1 MRPMEVPMVKKL
13 GIYIHIPF
21 CKSKC
26 FYCDFYSIVSSEDK
40 IREYLKALIKELKFY
55 AEQLKDKYV
64 IDSIYIGGGTPSLLK
79 PFQIKDL
86 MRNLMD
92 SFKIENGCENSI
104 EVNPESLTEEHLEVF
119 KKNFINRI
127 SIGVQTFNNK
137 ILKAINRLTD
147 KNEIIKKIH
156 LVKKHGFNNISI
168 DLIFGLP
175 YQSFKDF
182 KKDLKLSVDFQIKH
196 LSLYGLTLNKK
207 TVLYD
212 LYKKQPEIFPDD
224 DQMAEFYKYAV
235 RFLLHHKLK
244 RYEISNFARGN
255 FKCRHNLK
263 YWHYHP
269 TLGLGTASV
278 STLNRYRW
286 KNIEDI
292 DKYIISMNTDKLKI
306 KKEKISDIQYYNE
319 MIMLKLRLKSGLCME
334 DLSEKERDML
344 NSKKGTINEFKKLN
358 LIRERNGHLFLTLKG
373 TLLSNRVI
381 SELMI
386 EEN

>member
-1 MRPMEVPMVKKL
+1 MVKKL

-26 FYCDFYSIVSSEDK
+26 FYCDFYSIVSSENK
-40 IREYLKALIKELKFY
+40 IQEYLKALIKELKFY
-55 AEQLKDKYV
+55 AKQLKDKYV

-79 PFQIKDL
+79 PFQIENL

-92 SFKIENGCENSI
+92 SFKIKNNCEISI
-104 EVNPESLTEEHLEVF
+104 EVNPESLTEEHLKVF
-119 KKNFINRI
+119 KKCFINRI
-127 SIGVQTFNNK
+127 SIGVQTFNNR

-182 KKDLKLSVDFQIKH
+182 KKDLKLSADFQVKH
-196 LSLYGLTLNKK
+196 LSLYGLTLSKK
-207 TVLYD
+207 TMLYD
-212 LYKKQPEIFPDD
+212 LYKKQPEIFPGD

-235 RFLLHHKLK
+235 RFLSHHKLR
-244 RYEISNFARGN
+244 RYEISNFAGGN

-269 TLGLGTASV
+269 TLGLGASSV
-278 STLNRYRW
+278 STLNRQRW
-286 KNIEDI
+286 KNPENV
-292 DKYIISMNTDKLKI
+292 DKYIVRMNTDKLKI

-319 MIMLKLRLKSGLCME
+319 MIMLKLRLKQGLYIN
-334 DLSEKERDML
+334 DLSEKERSLL
-344 NSKKGTINEFKKLN
+344 NSKRETINEFKKLN
-358 LIRERNGHLFLTLKG
+358 LIKEKNGYLFLTIKG
-373 TLLSNRVI
+373 VLLSNKVI
-381 SELMI
+381 SELMV
-386 EEN
+386 EEKGAGLDV